1 MKNRWPAL
9 LILLA
14 ISLQVFG
21 QTPESSAAAKGPEG
35 VWKGTL
41 EVGWTRLRLILT
53 LTKSE
58 SSGYSGKIDS
68 IDQGETIPVDRVT
81 VTGDALRL
89 EMKSVGGVYVGALG
103 EDRSEMN
110 GKYTQNGASVPLVF
124 KAKGWGWIA
133 PEAKAAA
140 EKRRMEIPLENDV
153 LRFPDTP

>member
-1 MKNRWPAL
+1 MKNCCSML

-124 KAKGWGWIA
+124 KAVA
-133 PEAKAAA
+133 PLTS
-140 EKRRMEIPLENDV
+140 RRPFIRLMATNQRKDK
-153 LRFPDTP
+153 